1 MNLDGME
8 DLKVSGLE
16 IRLGAGQIRLDK
28 TRYLPSTCRGEDI
41 RSVKSSP
48 LHTEVSRYSR

>member
-8 DLKVSGLE
+8 DLKVSGLG

-28 TRYLPSTCRGEDI
+28 TRYLPLAAAKT
-41 RSVKSSP
+41 
-48 LHTEVSRYSR
+48 